1 MDPARPA
8 ARSARPPRRGVRLA
22 TALAA
27 AAAALVAAPS
37 SARAGT
43 CEDRPQVSPCLDA
56 DTLRPNPGPMRFTGV
71 SSTETVAQG
80 QITFGLVGTYL
91 NRPVVLRTPSPGPP
105 GGSDQPA
112 VEHLLNG
119 TFLWGYGV
127 TDRLELDLAVPITFY
142 QDGSGTNAVTGGRSL
157 RETALRDVRFGVAYA
172 IVPRARVAPETDTAR
187 GPGHDWALTARFVT
201 GIPTADR
208 GDFTGARGGVL
219 GPSVTGDVRLG
230 RVLVATEVGLRLRP
244 TSELVGARVGSEL
257 ALAIGASYDILDRG
271 LLSAG
276 LEARALYGL
285 VEQATA
291 FQGPTGLRTTPNGS
305 HILPAEWAA
314 TVRTAPLQGGDLA
327 FFVSGGGALPLDG
340 TPITTPAGRV
350 VFGFTLAPLGL
361 DSDHDGVPDKVD
373 RCPGVPMNGKGPK
386 DGCPHDEPAEAEV
399 PR

>member
-8 ARSARPPRRGVRLA
+8 ARSARPPRRGVLSLA

-105 GGSDQPA
+105 GGSDQPG

-257 ALAIGASYDILDRG
+257 ALAIVASYDILDRG

-291 FQGPTGLRTTPNGS
+291 FQGPTASARRPT
-305 HILPAEWAA
+305 AA
-314 TVRTAPLQGGDLA
+314 TSSPRVGGDRA
-327 FFVSGGGALPLDG
+327 HGAAPETSPSSCPAAARAPLDG
-340 TPITTPAGRV
+340 TPITTPRERV